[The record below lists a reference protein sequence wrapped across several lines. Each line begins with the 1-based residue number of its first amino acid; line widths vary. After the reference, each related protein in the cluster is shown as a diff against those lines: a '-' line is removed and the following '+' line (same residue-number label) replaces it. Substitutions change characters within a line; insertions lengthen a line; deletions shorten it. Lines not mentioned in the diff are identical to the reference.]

1 MGGLQV
7 LASVPSL
14 AVLAAMSPWG
24 PFESQGQFWLPRAAA
39 LCPSLR
45 PLSLAVPTREREL

>member
-39 LCPSLR
+39 VCPSLR